1 MRSISPSAAN
11 GLKVKTRT
19 MRRRPERMGTNGA
32 EERAIIRP
40 DLTRLSLLWLCG
52 ACLRLTVLATPP
64 VVPLLHADL
73 HLSETAIGWLSSL
86 PPMLFAIMAVPGALL
101 IARFG
106 ILPALVMGLL
116 INAFGSAA
124 RGVYPDAISLYVST
138 MIMAAGVAIM
148 QPVLPPLVRTWF
160 PQRIGFAT
168 AIYTNGLLV
177 GETLAVALTIPFLL
191 PLVNDSWRLSFVV
204 WSAPVLVTALL
215 VIACVSTLGGA
226 GQASTSTNRKW
237 WPDWRQPLIWRLGLI
252 LGSINA
258 MYYVTNAFL
267 PDYVIAAGRPDLISE
282 SLTALNLCQL
292 PASVVMLGVAGR
304 LVKEPWAYRVT
315 GGLAALCVV
324 GMMTTTDFWIV
335 VWAGLLG
342 FVSSMT
348 LVLTLALPS
357 VLGAPDDVH
366 RTSAGMFT
374 ISYSI
379 AMVLSIGGGWLW
391 DLTGLPV
398 AGLAP
403 AAVCG
408 LVIVALAGTVRR
420 SGSSFAA
427 A

>member
-1 MRSISPSAAN
+1 
-11 GLKVKTRT
+11 
-19 MRRRPERMGTNGA
+19 MGTNGA

-40 DLTRLSLLWLCG
+40 DLSRLSLLWLCG

-86 PPMLFAIMAVPGALL
+86 PPMLFAVMAVPGALL

>member
-1 MRSISPSAAN
+1 
-11 GLKVKTRT
+11 
-19 MRRRPERMGTNGA
+19 
-32 EERAIIRP
+32 
-40 DLTRLSLLWLCG
+40 LSLLWLCG

-116 INAFGSAA
+116 IDAFGSAA
-124 RGVYPDAISLYVST
+124 RGFYPDAISLYVST
-138 MIMAAGVAIM
+138 MVMAAGVAIM

-215 VIACVSTLGGA
+215 VIACVSSFGGA
-226 GQASTSTNRKW
+226 SQAMASTNRKW

-267 PDYVIAAGRPDLISE
+267 PDYVIAAGRPDLISK

-420 SGSSFAA
+420 SSSSFAA

>member
-1 MRSISPSAAN
+1 
-11 GLKVKTRT
+11 
-19 MRRRPERMGTNGA
+19 MGTNGA

-86 PPMLFAIMAVPGALL
+86 PPMLFAIMAVPGA
-101 IARFG
+101 
-106 ILPALVMGLL
+106 LL